1 MHIGFLYNHYAAHQV
16 YHSAPVAYALSARH
30 PQIKTSILCADQA
43 QLEAARRIGESM
55 QPGHSCHFVQLA
67 VPRYA
72 AVADKLF
79 GNFAFVRKRAVL
91 AANKDF
97 FADLDVLVVT
107 EMTSLALKR
116 YPSLAHLKLVTIP
129 HGVGDDRVGA
139 FDNRMPEFDLVLVSG
154 RKKWDRLRGEI
165 GAVENK
171 IEIVGC
177 PKMEISERQGKA
189 RQGKAPSRPL
199 FADEKPI
206 VLYNP
211 HYRRKE
217 SSWLK
222 MGRKILDYFRDNKK
236 FNLILAPHVIL
247 YLRKWRHGAFSLDR
261 YQGFPNIHLD
271 TGSSAS
277 VDLTYTRMADIYLG
291 DVSSQ
296 VYEFLFLQPRPC
308 LFLNPNRLNPRHWQG
323 SNIFDFWKTG
333 EVVESMDEFDKALN
347 NAAANHEHYR
357 AEQKRLVD
365 YVYHAEEGRPPSAL
379 AADAIV
385 QRFMGKDP

>member
-1 MHIGFLYNHYAAHQV
+1 MHIGFLFNHYATHQV
-16 YHSAPVAYALSARH
+16 YHSAPVAYALSTRH
-30 PQIKTSILCADQA
+30 PSIKISILCADQA
-43 QLEAARRIGESM
+43 QLETARRIGESM
-55 QPGHSCHFVQLA
+55 RPGHSCHFVELA

-79 GNFAFVRKRAVL
+79 GNFIFVRKRAVL
-91 AANKDF
+91 AANKDL

-107 EMTSLALKR
+107 EVTSLALKR

-129 HGVGDDRVGA
+129 HGVGDDRAVT
-139 FDNRMPEFDLVLVSG
+139 FDNRVPEFDLVLVSG
-154 RKKWDRLRGEI
+154 RKKRDRYIDEI
-165 GAVENK
+165 GVVAEQ
-171 IEIVGC
+171 ISIVGC
-177 PKMEISERQGKA
+177 PKMEISEKQGD
-189 RQGKAPSRPL
+189 APSRPL
-199 FADEKPI
+199 FPDEKPI

-222 MGRKILDYFRDNKK
+222 MGRLILDYFRDNKK

-323 SNIFDFWKTG
+323 KGSNIFDFWKTG

-347 NAAANHEHYR
+347 NAVANHEHYR

-365 YVYHAEEGRPPSAL
+365 YVYHAEEDRPPSAL

-385 QRFMGKDP
+385 QRFMRKDP

>member
-1 MHIGFLYNHYAAHQV
+1 MHIGFLYNHYATHQV

-43 QLEAARRIGESM
+43 QLDAARRIGESM
-55 QPGHSCHFVQLA
+55 RPGHSCNFVQLA

-91 AANKDF
+91 VANKDL

-129 HGVGDDRVGA
+129 HGVGADRVGA
-139 FDNRMPEFDLVLVSG
+139 FDNRMPESDLALVSG
-154 RKKWDRLRGEI
+154 RKRWDRLCGEI
-165 GAVENK
+165 GVVENK

-177 PKMEISERQGKA
+177 PKMEVSA
-189 RQGKAPSRPL
+189 RLGDASSRSL
-199 FADEKPI
+199 FPDEKPI

-222 MGRKILDYFRDNKK
+222 MGRLILNYFRDNKK

-261 YQGFPNIHLD
+261 YQGFPNIHID

-347 NAAANHEHYR
+347 NAVANHEHYR

>member
-1 MHIGFLYNHYAAHQV
+1 MHIGFLFNHYATHQV

-30 PQIKTSILCADQA
+30 PSIKTSILCADQA
-43 QLEAARRIGESM
+43 QLEAARRIGGSM
-55 QPGHSCHFVQLA
+55 WPGHSCNFVELA
-67 VPRYA
+67 VPHYA

-91 AANKDF
+91 VANKDF

-107 EMTSLALKR
+107 EVTSLALKR
-116 YPSLAHLKLVTIP
+116 YPSLAHLKLVAIP
-129 HGVGDDRVGA
+129 HGMGDYGA
-139 FDNRMPEFDLVLVSG
+139 FDNRMPEFDLVLVPG
-154 RKKWDRLRGEI
+154 RKKWDRFRGAI
-165 GAVENK
+165 GVIAEQMAM
-171 IEIVGC
+171 VGC

-189 RQGKAPSRPL
+189 PSRPL
-199 FADEKPI
+199 FPDEKPI

-211 HYRRKE
+211 HYQRKE

-222 MGRKILDYFRDNKK
+222 MGRLILDYFRDNKK

-261 YQGFPNIHLD
+261 YQGFPNIHID
-271 TGSSAS
+271 TGSLAS
-277 VDLTYTRMADIYLG
+277 VDMTYTRMADIYLG

-308 LFLNPNRLNPRHWQG
+308 LFLDPNRLNSRHWQG
-323 SNIFDFWKTG
+323 KGRNTSDFWKTG

-347 NAAANHEHYR
+347 NAMANHEHYR

-365 YVYHAEEGRPPSAL
+365 YVYHSEEGRPPSAL

-385 QRFMGKDP
+385 QRFMRKSP

>member
-1 MHIGFLYNHYAAHQV
+1 MHIGFLFNHYATHQV
-16 YHSAPVAYALSARH
+16 YHSAPVAYALSVKH
-30 PQIKTSILCADQA
+30 PSIKISILCADQA
-43 QLEAARRIGESM
+43 QLETARRIGGSM
-55 QPGHSCHFVQLA
+55 WPGHSCNFVELA

-79 GNFAFVRKRAVL
+79 GNFVFVRKRAVL

-107 EMTSLALKR
+107 EVTSLALKR
-116 YPSLAHLKLVTIP
+116 YASLAHLKLVAIR
-129 HGVGDDRVGA
+129 HGVGDYGA
-139 FDNRMPEFDLVLVSG
+139 SDNKMPEFDLVLVPG
-154 RKKWDRLRGEI
+154 RKRRDRFLGEI
-165 GAVENK
+165 GVVAEQ
-171 IEIVGC
+171 IAIVGS
-177 PKMEISERQGKA
+177 PKMELSERQGD
-189 RQGKAPSRPL
+189 APSRPL
-199 FADEKPI
+199 FPDEKPI

-211 HYRRKE
+211 HYQRKE

-222 MGRKILDYFRDNKK
+222 MGRLILDYFRDNKK

-247 YLRKWRHGAFSLDR
+247 YLRKWRHGAFSLDK
-261 YQGFPNIHLD
+261 YQGFPNIHID
-271 TGSSAS
+271 TGSPAS

-308 LFLNPNRLNPRHWQG
+308 LFLDPNRLNSRRWQG
-323 SNIFDFWKTG
+323 KGRNTSDFWKTG
-333 EVVESMDEFDKALN
+333 EVVESIDEFDKALN
-347 NAAANHEHYR
+347 NAVANHEHYR
-357 AEQKRLVD
+357 AEQKRLID

-385 QRFMGKDP
+385 QRFMRKDP

>member
-1 MHIGFLYNHYAAHQV
+1 MRGPGAVGGRQAHWG
-16 YHSAPVAYALSARH
+16 
-30 PQIKTSILCADQA
+30 IN
-43 QLEAARRIGESM
+43 AARS
-55 QPGHSCHFVQLA
+55 SCHFVKLA

-72 AVADKLF
+72 VVADKLF

-91 AANKDF
+91 AANKDL

-107 EMTSLALKR
+107 EVTSLALKR
-116 YPSLAHLKLVTIP
+116 YPSLAHLKLVAIP
-129 HGVGDDRVGA
+129 HGVEDYSA
-139 FDNRMPEFDLVLVSG
+139 FDNRTPEFDLVLVSG
-154 RKKWDRLRGEI
+154 RKKRDRLI
-165 GAVENK
+165 GGIGVVPEQIA
-171 IEIVGC
+171 IVGC
-177 PKMEISERQGKA
+177 PKMEISERQGV
-189 RQGKAPSRPL
+189 APSRPL
-199 FADEKPI
+199 FSDEKPI

-211 HYRRKE
+211 HYERKE

-222 MGRKILDYFRDNKK
+222 MGRLLLDYFRDNKK

-247 YLRKWRHGAFSLDR
+247 YLRKWKHGAFSLDR
-261 YQGFPNIHLD
+261 YQGFPNIHID

-308 LFLNPNRLNPRHWQG
+308 LFLNPNRLNPRRWQG
-323 SNIFDFWKTG
+323 KGRNIVDCWKTG

-347 NAAANHEHYR
+347 NAVANHEHYR

-365 YVYHAEEGRPPSAL
+365 YMYHAEEGRPPSAL

-385 QRFMGKDP
+385 QRFMRKDP